1 MRDQI
6 FNHKE
11 SKSESISLR
20 MIINCIDKLLDLSK
34 YYEINSL
41 KKLANENYQ

>member
-6 FNHKE
+6 FNHK
-11 SKSESISLR
+11 KNISESILLR

-34 YYEINSL
+34 YCRVNL
-41 KKLANENYQ
+41 PKKLPNENYQ

>member
-6 FNHKE
+6 FNHNE
-11 SKSESISLR
+11 SKSESILLR

-34 YYEINSL
+34 YCRV
-41 KKLANENYQ
+41 KLPEKLPNENYQ

>member
-1 MRDQI
+1 MRVQI

-11 SKSESISLR
+11 SKSEPILLR

-34 YYEINSL
+34 YCIVNL
-41 KKLANENYQ
+41 PKKLPNENYK

>member
-6 FNHKE
+6 FNHKD
-11 SKSESISLR
+11 SKSESILLR

-34 YYEINSL
+34 YCRVNL
-41 KKLANENYQ
+41 PKKLPNENYQ

>member
-11 SKSESISLR
+11 SKSESILLR

-34 YYEINSL
+34 YYKVNLL
-41 KKLANENYQ
+41 KKLSNENYQ

>member
-11 SKSESISLR
+11 SKSEPILLR
-20 MIINCIDKLLDLSK
+20 MIINCIDKLSDLSK
-34 YYEINSL
+34 YCRVNIP
-41 KKLANENYQ
+41 KKLPNENYQ